1 MSSILLKIQT
11 GPDCL
16 IFPICP
22 QSLTEK
28 FSQQVKKEQTVE
40 KLMNNAKCHASELV
54 SASSK
59 ITMLSDPES
68 SSG

>member
-1 MSSILLKIQT
+1 MLT
-11 GPDCL
+11 L

-28 FSQQVKKEQTVE
+28 FNQQVKKEQAVE
-40 KLMNNAKCHASELV
+40 KLMNNAKCHAELV

-68 SSG
+68 SSV